1 MERIT
6 SRNNQLI
13 KDIKKLQTSAQ
24 ERAARALFVLEGAR
38 LCFDVLHSVMQPVTV
53 LITEACGAKY
63 PVQTQ
68 ALIDRSDA
76 AYQITEEVA
85 SKLSD
90 TGTAQGVFA
99 VCRMPQSVFP
109 TGDRLLVLDRV
120 QDPANVG
127 TIIRTA
133 EAFGIDGIITGGC
146 CDVYN
151 PKVLRATMGGV
162 LRLTP
167 YDTDNLPA
175 LLQKLQATHRL
186 YATVPDRTARRI
198 TETDFSVPCACII
211 GNEANGISK
220 EILSMADE
228 RITICMAG
236 NAESLNAGVAA
247 SVTMWEMVR
256 NGYAL

>member
-24 ERAARALFVLEGAR
+24 ERAARSLFVLEGAR
-38 LCFDVLHSVMQPVTV
+38 LCFDVLHSVLQPVTV
-53 LITEACGAKY
+53 LVTEACFGKY
-63 PVQTQ
+63 LEQAQ
-68 ALIDRSDA
+68 ALCERSEA

-85 SKLSD
+85 AKLSD
-90 TGTAQGVFA
+90 TGTSQGIFV
-99 VCRMPQSVFP
+99 VCRRPQSVLP
-109 TGDRLLVLDRV
+109 AGKRLLVLDRV

-133 EAFGIDGIITGGC
+133 EAFGMDGIITAGC

-175 LLQKLQATHRL
+175 LLQTLRVTHRI
-186 YATVPDRTARRI
+186 YATVPDRTARSI
-198 TETDFSVPCACII
+198 TNADFSAPCACII
-211 GNEANGISK
+211 GNEANGISA
-220 EILSMADE
+220 EILVLADE
-228 RITICMAG
+228 RITIRMDG

-247 SVTMWEMVR
+247 AVTMWEMVR
-256 NGYAL
+256 N

>member
-24 ERAARALFVLEGAR
+24 ERAARSLFVLEGAR
-38 LCFDVLHSVMQPVTV
+38 LCFDVLRSVLQPVTV
-53 LITEACGAKY
+53 LITESCFDRYREQA
-63 PVQTQ
+63 Q
-68 ALIDRSDA
+68 ALAERSEA
-76 AYQITEEVA
+76 AYLITDEVA
-85 SKLSD
+85 AKLSD
-90 TGTAQGVFA
+90 TGTAQGIFS
-99 VCRMPQSVFP
+99 VCRRPQSVLP
-109 TGDRLLVLDRV
+109 TGQRLLVLDRV

-133 EAFGIDGIITGGC
+133 EAFGLDGMITAGC

-175 LLQKLQATHRL
+175 VLQTLRTTHRV
-186 YATVPDRTARRI
+186 YATVPDRAARSI
-198 TETDFSVPCACII
+198 TEADFSGACACII
-211 GNEANGISK
+211 GNEANGISA
-220 EILSMADE
+220 EILALADE
-228 RITICMAG
+228 RITIPMDG
-236 NAESLNAGVAA
+236 HAESLNAGIAA
-247 SVTMWEMVR
+247 AVTMWEMVR
-256 NGYAL
+256 N